1 MSVTDPIADMFT
13 VIRNASR
20 AKKDKVQL
28 PSSKLKLEVLNVLKR
43 EGYIKNYKHISD
55 EKQGRIMVYLKF
67 NKEKAPAITNIKRIS
82 KSGLRVYVPKDK
94 IPRVL
99 RGMGMA
105 IISTSSGIFTDTQA
119 RNQGVG
125 GEVLCYVW

>member
-1 MSVTDPIADMFT
+1 MSVTDPLADMFT

-20 AKKDKVQL
+20 AKKDKVEF
-28 PSSKLKLEVLNVLKR
+28 PSSKLKLGILDTLKK

-55 EKQGRIMVYLKF
+55 TRQGIVRVYLKF
-67 NKEKAPAITNIKRIS
+67 DKDKIPAITNIKRIS
-82 KSGLRVYVPKDK
+82 KPSLRVYVVKDR

-105 IISTSSGIFTDTQA
+105 IISTSYGILTDRQA
-119 RNQGVG
+119 RKQGIG
-125 GEVLCYVW
+125 GEVICNVW

>member
-1 MSVTDPIADMFT
+1 MSITDPLADMFT

-20 AKKDKVQL
+20 AKKEKAEF
-28 PSSKLKLEVLNVLKR
+28 PSSKLKLEILNVLKR
-43 EGYIKNYKHISD
+43 EGYIKNHKYMGD
-55 EKQGRIMVYLKF
+55 NRQGRVRVYLNFK
-67 NKEKAPAITNIKRIS
+67 KAKAPAITNIRRIS
-82 KSGLRVYVPKDK
+82 KPGLRVFVPKDK

-105 IISTSSGIFTDTQA
+105 IISTSSGILSDTQA

-125 GEVLCYVW
+125 GEVICYVW